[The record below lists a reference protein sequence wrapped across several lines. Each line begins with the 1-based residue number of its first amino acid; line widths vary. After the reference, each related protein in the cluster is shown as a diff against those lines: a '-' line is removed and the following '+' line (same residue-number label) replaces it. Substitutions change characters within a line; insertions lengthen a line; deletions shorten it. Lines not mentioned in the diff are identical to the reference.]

1 MTTLIITPIDM
12 RAPGSFSKRKRI
24 LRAYADM
31 QEGVKSNDI
40 VALVAAYEKIEK
52 LVVDNLSTDD
62 GTSVADALE
71 LASAAQFDA
80 FIQGLLGGETIPNV
94 KSAT

>member
-31 QEGVKSNDI
+31 QEGMTKGDV
-40 VALVAAYEKIEK
+40 VALVSAYERIEEM
-52 LVVDNLSTDD
+52 VTANLKTDD
-62 GTSVADALE
+62 GTPVSEALE
-71 LASAAQFDA
+71 AASAEQYDLFMR
-80 FIQGLLGGETIPNV
+80 GLLGTETIPPV
-94 KSAT
+94 TSAP